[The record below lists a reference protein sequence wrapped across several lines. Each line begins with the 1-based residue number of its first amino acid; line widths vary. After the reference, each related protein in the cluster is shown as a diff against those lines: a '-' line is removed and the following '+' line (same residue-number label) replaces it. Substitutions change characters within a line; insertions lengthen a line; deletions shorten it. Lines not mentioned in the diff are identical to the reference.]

1 VELRLVLEWAA
12 PGELS
17 AGRSHGATWAA
28 RPAQAREVREWAQ
41 GWWRACPAR
50 WRRASRRRAAVA
62 DVARAK
68 NARDSGDAGNEAAR
82 GGNQAMAG
90 DQARVGGVKVES
102 FCAGCGNAVIVS
114 RTQPRCSAKCQPREK

>member
-1 VELRLVLEWAA
+1 MLEQEPARVRALA
-12 PGELS
+12 PGERGSCAGAGVGAS
-17 AGRSHGATWAA
+17 A
-28 RPAQAREVREWAQ
+28 AQL
-41 GWWRACPAR
+41 RALERC
-50 WRRASRRRAAVA
+50 
-62 DVARAK
+62 
-68 NARDSGDAGNEAAR
+68 DSGDAGNEAAR